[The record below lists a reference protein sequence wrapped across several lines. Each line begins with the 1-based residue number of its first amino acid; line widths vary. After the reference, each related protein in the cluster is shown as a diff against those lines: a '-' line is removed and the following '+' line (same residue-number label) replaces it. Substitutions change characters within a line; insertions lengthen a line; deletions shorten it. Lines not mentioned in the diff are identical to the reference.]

1 MGFTRQTLE
10 FLSENRRQ
18 NHKMWFEAHKADYQ
32 TEVVAP
38 LAALT
43 RELAPELHAIDNELI
58 CIPAVG
64 KSISRIYRDTRFSK
78 DKSLY
83 RDVMW
88 CVFMRDKKLYHG
100 LPGYFFELSPRGFRY
115 GCGYYQADTDS
126 MEAIRRLI
134 LNRDQSFA
142 AALKSYE
149 KQDIFAIEG
158 DLYKK
163 SRYPEE
169 DERLRNWLDRKNI
182 CLIHNS
188 RDFNL
193 LFSETLAQTVAAHY
207 RMIAP
212 IYDFL
217 IKAESVK

>member
-100 LPGYFFELSPRGFRY
+100 LPGYFFEL
-115 GCGYYQADTDS
+115 
-126 MEAIRRLI
+126 
-134 LNRDQSFA
+134 
-142 AALKSYE
+142 
-149 KQDIFAIEG
+149 
-158 DLYKK
+158 
-163 SRYPEE
+163 
-169 DERLRNWLDRKNI
+169 
-182 CLIHNS
+182 
-188 RDFNL
+188 
-193 LFSETLAQTVAAHY
+193 
-207 RMIAP
+207 
-212 IYDFL
+212 
-217 IKAESVK
+217 

>member
-1 MGFTRQTLE
+1 
-10 FLSENRRQ
+10 
-18 NHKMWFEAHKADYQ
+18 
-32 TEVVAP
+32 
-38 LAALT
+38 
-43 RELAPELHAIDNELI
+43 
-58 CIPAVG
+58 
-64 KSISRIYRDTRFSK
+64 
-78 DKSLY
+78 
-83 RDVMW
+83 
-88 CVFMRDKKLYHG
+88 
-100 LPGYFFELSPRGFRY
+100 
-115 GCGYYQADTDS
+115 